1 MNKLR
6 LLFIL
11 LVALLCPV
19 IGQAQDDDA
28 IDFEAVVAPLSAQCP
43 HDGGGGW
50 LVTSVVV
57 AEDTIVVDLET
68 PASISGFLS
77 ALTGN
82 NPNVKRLWLKHLLGF
97 GEEWK
102 HLAELMT
109 EEGRSLLLRIK
120 PQRDEEFSCVLISGR
135 EIGTILANL

>member
-28 IDFEAVVAPLSAQCP
+28 IDFEAVVAPLSTHCP

-50 LVTSVVV
+50 LVTSVAV

-82 NPNVKRLWLKHLLGF
+82 NLNVKRLWLKHLLGF
-97 GEEWK
+97 GK
-102 HLAELMT
+102 
-109 EEGRSLLLRIK
+109 
-120 PQRDEEFSCVLISGR
+120 SGS
-135 EIGTILANL
+135 ILQNS